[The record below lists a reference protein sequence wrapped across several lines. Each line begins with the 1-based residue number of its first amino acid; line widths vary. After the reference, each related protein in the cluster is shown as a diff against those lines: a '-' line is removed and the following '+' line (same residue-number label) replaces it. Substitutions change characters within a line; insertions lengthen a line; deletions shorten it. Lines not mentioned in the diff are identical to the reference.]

1 MFIAFDGGVKIR
13 DAAGPGEVEITAA
26 DYAAAIDG
34 MAAGKVVSVAGG
46 FALALP
52 AEAPEPV
59 AGPPT
64 SLDVN
69 RERDRRLAL
78 DFTFGG
84 KSFQRDAS
92 AIKRITGAYSM
103 ALAAIVGG
111 AVAGDLRWHGG
122 DSDFSWIASDNSL
135 VTMDAQTVIAFGNAC
150 AAIEEDLVIKARA
163 IKDLDPIPDD
173 FAADAWWQ

>member
-1 MFIAFDGGVKIR
+1 MFIAFEGGVR
-13 DAAGPGEVEITAA
+13 TGEAAEPGEIEITAA

-46 FALALP
+46 FAMALP
-52 AEAPEPV
+52 AEDPEPV

-69 RERDRRLAL
+69 RERDRRLGSN
-78 DFTFGG
+78 FTFGG
-84 KSFQRDAS
+84 KPFQRDVS
-92 AIKRITGAYSM
+92 AVKRITGAYSM

-111 AVAGDLRWHGG
+111 AQTGNYRWHGG
-122 DSDFSWIASDNSL
+122 SADFAWIAADNSL
-135 VTMDAQTVIAFGNAC
+135 VAMDAQTVIAFGNAC